1 MAKTISAII
10 FLAGITLCFAQAGIR
25 VGSCRDAI
33 RDAVIQNFDADA
45 YLGFWYEIERYD
57 NTFQGDGECTTAW
70 YQQNP
75 DGTIRVQN
83 SQINPGNPST
93 NYTEVG
99 RAELCDPQDPLNR
112 GRLKVSFPGQPST
125 GCNYKVLST
134 DYTSY
139 TLVWNCIQL
148 TSLPPTKLEFL
159 WLLSRTPTI
168 QARAP
173 IVEQYYDQW
182 FVREDIRP
190 TNHSGCPNHYNFGQ

>member
-1 MAKTISAII
+1 MAKTIAAII
-10 FLAGITLCFAQAGIR
+10 FLAGIALCSAQLGIR
-25 VGSCRDAI
+25 VGTCRDAI
-33 RDAVIQNFDADA
+33 RESVVTNFQPDD
-45 YLGFWYEIERYD
+45 YLGFWYEIERYE

-70 YQQNP
+70 YQLSP

-83 SQINPGNPST
+83 SQINSDGS

-99 RAELCDPQDPLNR
+99 RAVLCDEEDPDSR

-139 TLVWNCIQL
+139 SLIWNCVQI

-159 WLLSRTPTI
+159 WHLSRTPTI
-168 QARAP
+168 TSRNTEVQAIIDR
-173 IVEQYYDQW
+173 W
-182 FVREDIRP
+182 FVAGDIRP
-190 TNHSGCPNHYNFGQ
+190 TRHTGCPNHLVF